1 MDGVRS
7 ESEEIKKLIDWAEFH
22 QAVASALKVK
32 PGKAPGQNRILF
44 CSLCCLDATYTQRF
58 EDCSEYLPAPS
69 HTQAGYWF
77 AAGLQSQLTE
87 SHIPEITAL
96 LGMQHPLTQ
105 ISVVLG
111 LSISLR
117 GSQDSEAER
126 MAFLHLPHY
135 HPKSFPEADWCPAS
149 VQTAMLLSIGF
160 LKANSGDH
168 TATKRML
175 DELGRH
181 PGVRPP
187 NIRSK

>member
-1 MDGVRS
+1 MQPLSV
-7 ESEEIKKLIDWAEFH
+7 
-22 QAVASALKVK
+22 
-32 PGKAPGQNRILF
+32 
-44 CSLCCLDATYTQRF
+44 LDATFTRRF
-58 EDCSEYLPAPS
+58 ADCSENLPAPS
-69 HTQAGYWF
+69 HTQAGYWL
-77 AAGLQSQLTE
+77 AAGLQSQLTK
-87 SHIPEITAL
+87 SHIPEISAL

-117 GSQDSEAER
+117 GSQDPEVER

-160 LKANSGDH
+160 LRANSGNH

-181 PGVRPP
+181 PGGRPLTVR
-187 NIRSK
+187 SE